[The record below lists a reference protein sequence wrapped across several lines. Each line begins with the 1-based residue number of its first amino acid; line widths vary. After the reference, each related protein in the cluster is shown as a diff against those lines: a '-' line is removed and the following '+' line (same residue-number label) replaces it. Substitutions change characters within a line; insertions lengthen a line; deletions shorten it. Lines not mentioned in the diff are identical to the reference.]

1 MKRYWWRGQGRRT
14 LRATALPAILA
25 LVVGCDRL
33 DMYDQPRYK
42 PLAGSDFFVDGLSAR
57 PRVEGTIARGE
68 LHDDEPLYTGKEA
81 GTLVSQIPQSVYG
94 ALYDNPSLRF
104 DQPLDQAQPAA
115 QRRALLMRGRERFDI
130 HCSVCHGRTADGDGM
145 IVRRGFR
152 KPPSLHIERL
162 RNAPAGHFFDVITSG
177 LGAMPS
183 YANRIDVAD
192 RWAIVAYV
200 RALQLSQNA
209 RISDV
214 PSDKIQA
221 FTRSL
226 SQPVEGQP

>member
-1 MKRYWWRGQGRRT
+1 
-14 LRATALPAILA
+14 
-25 LVVGCDRL
+25 
-33 DMYDQPRYK
+33 MYDQPRYK

-68 LHDDEPLYTGKEA
+68 LHDDEPLYTGKDA
-81 GTLVSQIPQSVYG
+81 GILVSQIPQSVYG
-94 ALYDNPSLRF
+94 ALYDNIPRRF
-104 DQPLDQAQPAA
+104 NQPPDQSEPAEL
-115 QRRALLMRGRERFDI
+115 RRALLMRGRERFDI
-130 HCSVCHGRTADGDGM
+130 HCSVCHGRTGDGDGM

-162 RNAPAGHFFDVITSG
+162 RNAPAGHFFDVVTNG

-209 RISDV
+209 RINDV
-214 PSDKIQA
+214 PADEVQDLDHL
-221 FTRSL
+221 L
-226 SQPVEGQP
+226 SQPVEDQP